1 MDNTNL
7 GSLIKEIRKNN
18 KKTLKEFSYEIGV
31 DISTLQ
37 KYENNIIK
45 NIPYDKLEKI
55 LSLIECKISLF
66 EIIKLT
72 ISLNS
77 ENLNLA
83 NDFISEFNNLL
94 LFFKNTNIEQ
104 KKKDELFYKLQD
116 EYFKNKFNNGKD

>member
-1 MDNTNL
+1 MNNTTL

-18 KKTLKEFSYEIGV
+18 NKTLKEFSYEIGV

-55 LSLIECKISLF
+55 LSLIDCKLSLL

-72 ISLNS
+72 INLNS
-77 ENLNLA
+77 ENLNST
-83 NDFISEFNNLL
+83 NNFISEFKNIL
-94 LFFKNTNIEQ
+94 LFFKNNNIEQ
-104 KKKDELFYKLQD
+104 EKKDELFYKLQD
-116 EYFKNKFNNGKD
+116 EYFRNKFNNRKD